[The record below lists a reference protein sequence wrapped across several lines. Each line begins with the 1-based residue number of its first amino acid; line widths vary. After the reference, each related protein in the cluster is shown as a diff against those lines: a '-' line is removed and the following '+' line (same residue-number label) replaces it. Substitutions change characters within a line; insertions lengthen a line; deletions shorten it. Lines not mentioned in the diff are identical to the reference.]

1 MFVLVAIFLWHGY
14 CYLKK
19 YLVMILQAVLI
30 TSNGAWKLGGF
41 GFATSTNQP
50 VSDIANVQ
58 TFHYAVS
65 IVYYLYRT

>member
-1 MFVLVAIFLWHGY
+1 
-14 CYLKK
+14 
-19 YLVMILQAVLI
+19 MILQAVLI

-58 TFHYAVS
+58 TFHYSVS
-65 IVYYLYRT
+65 IVYYLYGT